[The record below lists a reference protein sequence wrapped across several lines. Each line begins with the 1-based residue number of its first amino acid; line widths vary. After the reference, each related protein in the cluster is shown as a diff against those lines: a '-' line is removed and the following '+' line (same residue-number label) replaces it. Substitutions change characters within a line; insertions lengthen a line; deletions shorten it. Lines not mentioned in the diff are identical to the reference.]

1 MRASRILPLLLSVV
15 AMASPAA
22 AQVESTTQPRMPAK
36 HMAWPPEHMAC
47 PVDLRA
53 DRRGD
58 AVTREVNG
66 KSIPTGAGLV
76 LHFRASNATAPRKQ
90 VIAADITVYGYSAKA
105 MERLLPIQSRPATDL
120 KEDFHLAGSASAP
133 LIEKSVWTA
142 KINGIA
148 SIELTR
154 VEFSDGSTWERTI
167 PKECVVEP
175 NPFMLVK

>member
-1 MRASRILPLLLSVV
+1 MRASRILPLLFSVV
-15 AMASPAA
+15 VMAAPAP
-22 AQVESTTQPRMPAK
+22 AQVESTTQLRMPAK
-36 HMAWPPEHMAC
+36 HMTWPPEHMAC
-47 PVDLRA
+47 PIELRA
-53 DRRGD
+53 DRRGNV
-58 AVTREVNG
+58 VTREVNG
-66 KSIPTGAGLV
+66 KTIPTGAGLV
-76 LHFRASNATAPRKQ
+76 LHFRAAPSTAPRKQ

-105 MERLLPIQSRPATDL
+105 MGQLLPIQSRPTTDL

-133 LIEKSVWTA
+133 LIEKSLWTA

>member
-15 AMASPAA
+15 AMALPAT
-22 AQVESTTQPRMPAK
+22 AQIESSTQRRMPAK

-53 DRRGD
+53 DRRGE
-58 AVTREVNG
+58 AVSREVDG
-66 KSIPTGAGLV
+66 KTIPTGAGLV
-76 LHFRASNATAPRKQ
+76 LHFRSAPSIAPRKQ
-90 VIAADITVYGYSAKA
+90 VITADITVYGYSSKA
-105 MERLLPIQSRPATDL
+105 MERMLPIQSRPATDL
-120 KEDFHLAGSASAP
+120 KEDFHLTGSASSP
-133 LIEKSVWTA
+133 LKERSLWTA

-154 VEFSDGSTWERTI
+154 VEFSDGSTWERSI